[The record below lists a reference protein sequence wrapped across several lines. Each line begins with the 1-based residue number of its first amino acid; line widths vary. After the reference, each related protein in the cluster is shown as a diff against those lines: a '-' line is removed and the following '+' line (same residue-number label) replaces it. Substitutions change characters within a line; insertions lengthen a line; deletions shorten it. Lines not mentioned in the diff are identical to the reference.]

1 MAADELEDLEGP
13 VGSVE
18 PGRTAVPIRKGIDPT
33 FDARAWRRR
42 LYHQA
47 TRSSASSHR
56 FLQRLPILR
65 VSTRSPGIHSLR
77 ASIHVTGE
85 TTQAQPCS
93 DAKACPPSSCG
104 PLYVLQSLI
113 KGSKGASSMVE
124 IAWEDFEKVDVRVGK
139 VVAAEPFPEARKP
152 SIKLSVDFGPEV
164 GEKKT
169 SAQLTAHYAAEDLV
183 GRQVVAVVNFPPK
196 RIAGFKSEVLVLG
209 VPDEAGEVVLLSP
222 DLDVPP
228 GGRMF

>member
-1 MAADELEDLEGP
+1 
-13 VGSVE
+13 
-18 PGRTAVPIRKGIDPT
+18 
-33 FDARAWRRR
+33 
-42 LYHQA
+42 
-47 TRSSASSHR
+47 
-56 FLQRLPILR
+56 
-65 VSTRSPGIHSLR
+65 
-77 ASIHVTGE
+77 
-85 TTQAQPCS
+85 
-93 DAKACPPSSCG
+93 
-104 PLYVLQSLI
+104 
-113 KGSKGASSMVE
+113 MVE

-164 GEKKT
+164 GEKRT
-169 SAQLTAHYAAEDLV
+169 SAQLTAHYAAEDLL

-222 DLDVPP
+222 DLVVPP